1 MRGGVGCSA
10 FRRSQILSCW
20 RHHALRAPV
29 MGCSPPSRHSYRPR
43 TIRSTV
49 AAPMA
54 MARFRPPPRARFPRS
69 TYAVVVRVFRALRL
83 RTSSYPVCGASLFL
97 FSLLWLSGLV
107 SFPGP
112 HPSLS
117 LVELLAPAALLLLLP
132 SAAPRVLPPVSRG
145 RPTRSVV
152 SSSCSRARFRPF
164 PVRMPCVLPLALARA
179 PVLICIRVPV
189 R

>member
-20 RHHALRAPV
+20 RHHALRAPI

-97 FSLLWLSGLV
+97 FSLLWLSGLL
-107 SFPGP
+107 SFSGP

-117 LVELLAPAALLLLLP
+117 LVELLAPVQDHVYIDWCNLNNYVTAN
-132 SAAPRVLPPVSRG
+132 SR
-145 RPTRSVV
+145 RPQHTLDQARLV
-152 SSSCSRARFRPF
+152 SSLALSRL
-164 PVRMPCVLPLALARA
+164 CPLA
-179 PVLICIRVPV
+179 
-189 R
+189 

>member
-1 MRGGVGCSA
+1 MVVVPGA

-20 RHHALRAPV
+20 RHHALRAPI

-97 FSLLWLSGLV
+97 FSLLRHRVGRAGCHKLRLRGRRPRRSAHVAG
-107 SFPGP
+107 
-112 HPSLS
+112 SLRDS
-117 LVELLAPAALLLLLP
+117 ILMNETCPESILP
-132 SAAPRVLPPVSRG
+132 VMPRVQ
-145 RPTRSVV
+145 
-152 SSSCSRARFRPF
+152 A
-164 PVRMPCVLPLALARA
+164 
-179 PVLICIRVPV
+179 
-189 R
+189 